1 MVSFKQNNLLLL
13 PSYLRLTREPSYQD
27 IVRTIPLLN
36 RWRHSDKRD
45 VLPAIGPQ
53 VSDAV
58 QNDHLIWRPSRV
70 KSKQLCMALFFL
82 SDAQVKKVVVVS
94 FLWGEAWSVLGYFA
108 NSCE

>member
-70 KSKQLCMALFFL
+70 KSNC
-82 SDAQVKKVVVVS
+82 
-94 FLWGEAWSVLGYFA
+94 AWLYF
-108 NSCE
+108 SYQTHK